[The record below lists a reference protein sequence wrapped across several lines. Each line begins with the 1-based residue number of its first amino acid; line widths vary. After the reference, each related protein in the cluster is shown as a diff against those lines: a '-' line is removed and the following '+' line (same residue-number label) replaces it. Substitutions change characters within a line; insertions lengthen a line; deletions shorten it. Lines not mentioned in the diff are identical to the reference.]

1 MGSFK
6 NKIKR
11 LVKHKQQA
19 PRENTKAT
27 SGKNQDTEAYRKKI
41 MEHRKRILIRTGIV
55 AVVIVAIVLIT
66 KTVVERWHYKDY
78 KVVSSSVQE
87 DTMSTSYIQLE
98 NYLLKYT
105 GDGASLLGSS
115 GKSLW
120 SQAYEMNN
128 PTADVCGTTSVIYD
142 EKGTNMVIF
151 GRGGKMGEVSTEMPI
166 LKAKVASQGV
176 VAAILEDGE
185 NTWINFYS
193 TSGAQIATGMTRVDS
208 PGYPVDLAVS
218 PDGLLIMVTYLYVED
233 NKTTSYVAF
242 YNFGNTGQ
250 GQMDN
255 MVSGYTY
262 EGTLVP
268 QVAYMKEGKSVAF
281 CDDGF
286 VLYTGKQIPKVDCEV
301 KVEKEIISTF
311 YNEDYVG
318 MVFRS
323 DDAEKQYTL
332 VLCNANGKQVFKE
345 SFSIEYTSVKIS
357 GDQILMNNDTQLCV
371 FSLKGHEKF
380 NGNLDEGSI
389 KDVFK
394 IDANRYQVI
403 VDSGIKTIKLS

>member
-11 LVKHKQQA
+11 LVKRKQQS
-19 PRENTKAT
+19 PRENTKAAP
-27 SGKNQDTEAYRKKI
+27 GKNQEPEAYRKRI
-41 MEHRKRILIRTGIV
+41 MDHRKRILIRTGIV
-55 AVVIVAIVLIT
+55 AVVIVAVVLIA

-87 DTMSTSYIQLE
+87 DTMSTSYVQLD

-120 SQAYEMNN
+120 TQAYEMNN
-128 PTADVCGTTSVIYD
+128 PTADACGTTSVIYD

-268 QVAYMKEGKSVAF
+268 QVAYMREGKSVAF

-311 YNEDYVG
+311 YNADYVG

-332 VLCNANGKQVFKE
+332 VLYNANGKQVFE
-345 SFSIEYTSVKIS
+345 ENFNIEYTSIKIS
-357 GDQILMNNDTQLCV
+357 DDQILMNNDTQLCV